1 MKTYVMGAVSFA
13 AESDAVAVQVA
24 NLIGTDLRDADG
36 LEVRVRLDPPGL
48 LLTPSRVA
56 EHGRAVAAVL
66 DGLATVRGWAAAD
79 KARRYAERVRAMV
92 AEREAPLAA

>member
-1 MKTYVMGAVSFA
+1 MKTYVMGAVTFA

-24 NLIGTDLRDADG
+24 NLIGADLRDDLG
-36 LEVRVRLDPPGL
+36 REVGVRLDPPGL

-56 EHGRAVAAVL
+56 QHGRAVAAVL
-66 DGLATVRGWAAAD
+66 DHLAAVRGWSAAERAS
-79 KARRYAERVRAMV
+79 RLAERVRAMV